1 MGLSLPHLLVL
12 AVIVLVLF
20 GRGRISEM
28 MGDFGKGIKSFK
40 QGMADETTDR
50 PVTPPP
56 AQITP
61 PAPPAAP
68 VTTTTPT
75 AETMPGGA
83 TPPPPPT
90 NPSA

>member
-1 MGLSLPHLLVL
+1 MGLSFPHLVVL
-12 AVIVLVLF
+12 ALVVLVLF

-56 AQITP
+56 AQIAASEAN
-61 PAPPAAP
+61 PASTASE
-68 VTTTTPT
+68 TTRN
-75 AETMPGGA
+75 GQ
-83 TPPPPPT
+83 
-90 NPSA
+90 S

>member
-1 MGLSLPHLLVL
+1 
-12 AVIVLVLF
+12 
-20 GRGRISEM
+20 M

-61 PAPPAAP
+61 PQPPVQASAQMAADAP
-68 VTTTTPT
+68 VTTATPT

-83 TPPPPPT
+83 TPPPT

>member
-1 MGLSLPHLLVL
+1 MGLSLPHLIILALV
-12 AVIVLVLF
+12 VLVLF

-56 AQITP
+56 AQIS
-61 PAPPAAP
+61 APEAK
-68 VTTTTPT
+68 PT
-75 AETMPGGA
+75 
-83 TPPPPPT
+83 
-90 NPSA
+90 PSASETTNNVSQ

>member
-1 MGLSLPHLLVL
+1 MGLSLSHLIVL
-12 AVIVLVLF
+12 ALVVLVLF

-50 PVTPPP
+50 QAAPPP

-61 PAPPAAP
+61 PEGNPAP
-68 VTTTTPT
+68 TPT
-75 AETMPGGA
+75 ETTRNGQQ
-83 TPPPPPT
+83 
-90 NPSA
+90 